1 MIIVFSIAI
10 CDDEPVICAGI
21 RHILNRHKEA
31 VKISVSEFHT
41 GEALCESIRS
51 GVSYGLIILDI
62 ELKSMNGVAVGKLLR
77 EELKDSVTQ
86 ILYISGKQ
94 GYAMELFDLHP
105 LNFLLKPLD
114 AGKLLHCVD
123 EAMEVVN
130 QNLPCFAFTAQRAVY
145 RIPYREIR
153 YFESRNKTVVVH
165 TMKDEYSYVGKLSDI
180 EKEVPSGEFIRIH
193 HSYLVH
199 RPYIRRMQYEQL
211 TLDDGTVLSISQ
223 AYRKEVRELLFQLFL
238 QKR

>member
-1 MIIVFSIAI
+1 MFPIAV
-10 CDDEPVICAGI
+10 CDDEAAVCAGV
-21 RHILNRHKEA
+21 RDILGRHKKAAEFM
-31 VKISVSEFHT
+31 IHEFVS
-41 GEALCESIRS
+41 GEELCESIRG

-62 ELKSMNGVAVGKLLR
+62 ELKAMNGVAVGRMLR

-94 GYAMELFDLHP
+94 GYAMELFDLRP
-105 LNFLLKPLD
+105 LNFMIKPLEPE
-114 AGKLLHCVD
+114 KLLRCVD
-123 EAMEVVN
+123 EAMEYID
-130 QNLPCFAFTAQRAVY
+130 QNLPCFAFSSQRAVF

-165 TMKDEYSYVGKLSDI
+165 GAKEEYTFSGKLSEI
-180 EKEVPSGEFIRIH
+180 EKGLPDGEFIRIH

-199 RPYIRRMQYEQL
+199 RPFIRRMQYEQL
-211 TLDDGTVLSISQ
+211 SLADGTVLPISQ
-223 AYRKEVRELLFQLFL
+223 AYRKAVRERMLRTFL